1 MRLALPTD
9 FSSMRNKLQ
18 ASIEAGVDTA
28 DPWGG
33 SYFIERLTQDLI
45 TKAQGHIDEI
55 SALGGMPKAIA
66 QGLPKLRIEESSAK
80 TQARIDSARQVIVGV
95 NKHVCNDD
103 DVPDV
108 LVVDNAQV
116 RQAQLQRLETL
127 RLHRDEQA
135 LQQALNDSRSSG
147 SKPSIL
153 DLSIKA
159 ARAHAT
165 VGEMSF
171 ALERVY
177 GRHQAKTV
185 R

>member
-1 MRLALPTD
+1 MC
-9 FSSMRNKLQ
+9 
-18 ASIEAGVDTA
+18 DTA

-116 RQAQLQRLETL
+116 HAHRYWDYSSVRLAASSCRHLTTIPGKYFATIFCRQ
-127 RLHRDEQA
+127 
-135 LQQALNDSRSSG
+135 
-147 SKPSIL
+147 SI
-153 DLSIKA
+153 
-159 ARAHAT
+159 H
-165 VGEMSF
+165 
-171 ALERVY
+171 
-177 GRHQAKTV
+177 H
-185 R
+185 